1 MKLNDGR
8 EQEIGQDETVYVTP
22 HNRTYSSEA
31 EYRIRP
37 SDNDRPNENSSLLY
51 PNMREKLWKYRDI
64 IKNRSL
70 IVDLLAIFF
79 GIGTWICVNGTF
91 LQLPLLVKTAPES
104 WGLPSYLS
112 VVVQIGNLGPL
123 IYTLLQKISR
133 DKINES
139 IVIYILLATGTL
151 STILAAF
158 FYDRTAVI
166 GGTEYSVALY
176 IFTFCFAVTACTSS
190 VLFMPY
196 MGRFKE
202 IYLITYL
209 FGEGLSGLLPS
220 VVALIQ
226 GVGGSTQCI
235 LNQTEAG
242 PIWVKY
248 TPPPLFG
255 TRDFFI
261 ICFALMLCSCIGF
274 LLLDR
279 LRIAKKQYANV
290 TVTTGNTYTYEK
302 DDTNAGAIEEL
313 SQISPF
319 QYNLLLLL
327 MGLIG
332 FFANGMFNSIQS
344 YSTMP
349 YGNQA
354 YHLTAT
360 LSAIAN
366 PVACFLAVF
375 LPHTSLKSI
384 LSLTTIGGLCTIYV
398 FVTAV
403 MSPNPFLMGSAW
415 GSTLVIIVWTLLIGI
430 VSYVKL
436 CITSV
441 MRAQGG
447 KSLVW
452 TGAGVQIGSAVG
464 SVLIFALVNYTTSFK
479 QFEETC
485 G

>member
-1 MKLNDGR
+1 MKLNDDR
-8 EQEIGQDETVYVTP
+8 EPEIGQHDAVYITP

-37 SDNDRPNENSSLLY
+37 SDNDRPTESSSLLY
-51 PNMREKLWKYRDI
+51 PNMREKLWKYRDM

-91 LQLPLLVKTAPES
+91 LQLPLLVKTAPEFWS
-104 WGLPSYLS
+104 LPSYLS

-123 IYTLLQKISR
+123 IYTFLQQISR
-133 DKINES
+133 DNINES
-139 IVIYILLATGTL
+139 IVIYILLSTGTL

-158 FYDRTAVI
+158 FYDRTAI
-166 GGTEYSVALY
+166 LFGTEYSVALY
-176 IFTFCFAVTACTSS
+176 VFTFCFAVTACTSS

-220 VVALIQ
+220 VVALVQ

-242 PIWVKY
+242 SVWEKY

-255 TRDFFI
+255 TRDFYI

-279 LRIAKKQYANV
+279 LKMAKKHYANV
-290 TVTTGNTYTYEK
+290 TVTTGNTYTYDKEDK
-302 DDTNAGAIEEL
+302 NARNIEEL
-313 SQISPF
+313 PQISKT
-319 QYNLLLLL
+319 QYNFMLLL

-332 FFANGMFNSIQS
+332 FFSNGMYNSIQS

-360 LSAIAN
+360 LSVIAN

-384 LSLTTIGGLCTIYV
+384 LSLTTVGVLCTIYV
-398 FVTAV
+398 FVTAI

-415 GSTLVIIVWTLLIGI
+415 GSVLVIFIWTLLIGI

-452 TGAGVQIGSAVG
+452 TGAVTQIGSAIG
-464 SVLIFALVNYTTSFK
+464 SVLIFVLINYTSSF
-479 QFEETC
+479 QSYEETC